1 MPIYNCKCCNFST
14 KLKGDYNRHIK
25 TKKHIESFKS
35 HHLVTPKSPSSH
47 PKVTPKNDSKNYI
60 CKYCKSSFKYKQGM
74 YRHIKYTCKKNDDE
88 DLKELVF
95 LMNENLENIKTQMK
109 KQEKKYEKQQ
119 NILYAIGINENEGNS
134 VSFIASEKAEEEF
147 NKYITKQVYIQGNDV
162 VEDDKAYLIDVKK
175 EKALAKDPN
184 HKRKLPLFIAEKDG
198 RNLYVAPIRGK
209 GLWDAI
215 WAYVSIDEDMVIRGI
230 YFDHKAETPG
240 LGANIKQRFFMDDF
254 IGESLLDNEGNFK
267 GVTVSKT
274 NLDPKNEDKYDNEVD
289 AIAGSTITG
298 DGVTA
303 MIRSDLSLYQP
314 YFNSLNNN

>member
-1 MPIYNCKCCNFST
+1 MAINTEKNTYTLLFAIGLVVIVGTLLAAIDAS
-14 KLKGDYNRHIK
+14 LKDKIRVNK
-25 TKKHIESFKS
+25 T
-35 HHLVTPKSPSSH
+35 L
-47 PKVTPKNDSKNYI
+47 
-60 CKYCKSSFKYKQGM
+60 
-74 YRHIKYTCKKNDDE
+74 
-88 DLKELVF
+88 
-95 LMNENLENIKTQMK
+95 
-109 KQEKKYEKQQ
+109 EKQQ

-134 VSFIASEKAEEEF
+134 VSFIAAEKAEEEF

-175 EKALAKDPN
+175 EKSLAKDPN

-198 RNLYVAPIRGK
+198 KNLYVAPIRGK

-215 WAYVSIDEDMVIRGI
+215 WAYVSIDEDMIIRGI

>member
-1 MPIYNCKCCNFST
+1 MAINTEKNTYTLLFAIGLVVIVGTLLAAIDAS
-14 KLKGDYNRHIK
+14 LKDKIRVNK
-25 TKKHIESFKS
+25 T
-35 HHLVTPKSPSSH
+35 L
-47 PKVTPKNDSKNYI
+47 
-60 CKYCKSSFKYKQGM
+60 
-74 YRHIKYTCKKNDDE
+74 
-88 DLKELVF
+88 
-95 LMNENLENIKTQMK
+95 
-109 KQEKKYEKQQ
+109 EKQQ

-134 VSFIASEKAEEEF
+134 VSFIAAEKAEVEF
-147 NKYITKQVYIQGNDV
+147 NKYITKQVYIEGNDV

-175 EKALAKDPN
+175 EKALAKDPS

-215 WAYVSIDEDMVIRGI
+215 WAYVSIDEDMIIRGI

>member
-1 MPIYNCKCCNFST
+1 MALNTEKNTYTLLFAVGLVVIVGTLLAAIDSS
-14 KLKGDYNRHIK
+14 LKDKIRINKI
-25 TKKHIESFKS
+25 
-35 HHLVTPKSPSSH
+35 L
-47 PKVTPKNDSKNYI
+47 
-60 CKYCKSSFKYKQGM
+60 
-74 YRHIKYTCKKNDDE
+74 
-88 DLKELVF
+88 
-95 LMNENLENIKTQMK
+95 
-109 KQEKKYEKQQ
+109 EKQQ
-119 NILYAIGINENEGNS
+119 NILYAIGINQNEGNS
-134 VSFIASEKAEEEF
+134 VNFIAADKAEQEF
-147 NKYITKQVYIQGNDV
+147 NKYITKQIYIQGDQV
-162 VEDDKAYLIDVKK
+162 IEDDKAYLIDVKK
-175 EKALAKDPN
+175 QKALAKDPS

-215 WAYVSIDEDMVIRGI
+215 WAYVSVDEDMIIRGI

-254 IGESLLDNEGNFK
+254 IGESLLDYQGKFK

-274 NLDPKNEDKYDNEVD
+274 NLDPKNDDKYDNEVD

-314 YFNSLNNN
+314 YFNSLNN